1 MMILNEFKEMS
12 INSKLALKPNQ
23 TVKRHLYSRKLE
35 KQNRSMEILKDRAKL
50 LLRGTQKKQIKDNN
64 VFFSLTHLS
73 LFCN

>member
-12 INSKLALKPNQ
+12 INSKLALKPSQ

-50 LLRGTQKKQIKDNN
+50 LLRSTQKKQMKDNN
-64 VFFSLTHLS
+64 VFFSLTQPS